1 MRTIFIALALL
12 GMGAVVTA
20 QAQSSL
26 QAQNRPTAEQIIAA
40 LKPTGPIQSGTRGIR
55 AASGPVAGPVA
66 VTPVAVTP
74 GAVVPGAVMPG
85 EAAVRHGAAARLPE
99 IDLNVHFDFGSA
111 ELTLDAARTLD
122 ELGRALSSQSLAG
135 YRFRIEGHTDTV
147 GTADFNRNLS
157 DQRAATVARYLEG
170 RFGVGGSRLET
181 VGLGESMLLVPTPP
195 QTPEMRNRRVHV
207 VNLGA

>member
-1 MRTIFIALALL
+1 M
-12 GMGAVVTA
+12 
-20 QAQSSL
+20 
-26 QAQNRPTAEQIIAA
+26 
-40 LKPTGPIQSGTRGIR
+40 
-55 AASGPVAGPVA
+55 
-66 VTPVAVTP
+66 
-74 GAVVPGAVMPG
+74 VPGAVMPG

>member
-1 MRTIFIALALL
+1 MRIMF
-12 GMGAVVTA
+12 VVTA
-20 QAQSSL
+20 LLAVAFPAFAQTQAPVT
-26 QAQNRPTAEQIIAA
+26 AQHRPTAEQIIAA
-40 LKPTGPIQSGTRGIR
+40 LKPTGTIQSGTRGIR
-55 AASGPVAGPVA
+55 AASGAASG
-66 VTPVAVTP
+66 TPAL
-74 GAVVPGAVMPG
+74 AAN
-85 EAAVRHGAAARLPE
+85 EAAVRHGPAPKLPA
-99 IDLNVHFDFGSA
+99 IDLNVHFEFGSA
-111 ELTLDAARTLD
+111 ELTQDAARTLD

-147 GTADFNRNLS
+147 GTEDFNRNLS

-170 RFGVGGSRLET
+170 KFGVGASRLET

>member
-1 MRTIFIALALL
+1 MVFVVMALL
-12 GMGAVVTA
+12 GMVAGLA
-20 QAQSSL
+20 QAQP
-26 QAQNRPTAEQIIAA
+26 AQQGPSRLTAEQIIAA

-55 AASGPVAGPVA
+55 AASSSPALA
-66 VTPVAVTP
+66 AN
-74 GAVVPGAVMPG
+74 
-85 EAAVRHGAAARLPE
+85 EAAVRHGPGPKLPA
-99 IDLNVHFDFGSA
+99 IDLNVHFEFGSA
-111 ELTLDAARTLD
+111 ELTQDAARTLD

-147 GTADFNRNLS
+147 GTADYNRNLS

-170 RFGVGGSRLET
+170 KFGVGASRLET

>member
-66 VTPVAVTP
+66 VTP

-85 EAAVRHGAAARLPE
+85 EAAVRHRAAARLPE